1 MAPRANKRPST
12 DSLASTLEDIPR
24 AKRLRS
30 WKKKHSPLMELPTE
44 IRLRILQELLWQQE
58 SLKITRE
65 TDSNCICFGCSGK
78 DKHPPARALRQS
90 SFAFSPAILRTCR
103 ILHQE
108 GVSLLYNNTF
118 ACELWYDDDN
128 DFEYDDGPYVSSFL
142 RPDWNISGT
151 HLRMD
156 GSKRFYTSAYLM
168 KNVKRLEVVV
178 RVLGDEG
185 CSSTRQLVRK
195 FVPSIQKLVALSH
208 LKVRLD
214 LPSLPVI
221 IPWVD
226 TPRWLYENREI
237 TRDDYKD
244 QALGPFAL
252 LRRLK
257 SVEFDGVDVTIAK
270 ELKTIMTGDA
280 PAVDFARMH
289 ESLNKYTFGC
299 VQYKH
304 CLVCRMVIRYLER
317 AEHAADME
325 DETAFKQ
332 ARSKVFS
339 LITEHQEQERAKAC
353 QFDVVKEPSADEAKV
368 ISLLPERAYHSANA
382 DNHDADVVSLE
393 TGDGSEW
400 KAHMKLDWERRNEET
415 DEDRLRRAAEERH
428 RPSLIRLREIV
439 RWERDES
446 PWARG

>member
-1 MAPRANKRPST
+1 
-12 DSLASTLEDIPR
+12 
-24 AKRLRS
+24 
-30 WKKKHSPLMELPTE
+30 MELPTE
-44 IRLRILQELLWQQE
+44 IRLRILQELLWQRE
-58 SLKITRE
+58 SLKITQE
-65 TDSNCICFGCSGK
+65 TDSHCTCFGCSGK

-90 SFAFSPAILRTCR
+90 TFTFSPAILRTCR
-103 ILHQE
+103 TLHQE

-118 ACELWYDDDN
+118 ACELWYDDDSE
-128 DFEYDDGPYVSSFL
+128 FEFDDGPYISSFL

-168 KNVKRLEVVV
+168 ENVKRLEVVV

-185 CSSTRQLVRK
+185 CSSIRQLVRK

-214 LPSLPVI
+214 LPSLPVG

-226 TPRWLYENREI
+226 TPKWSYENHEI
-237 TRDDYKD
+237 TRDDYKN
-244 QALGPFAL
+244 QALGPLAL

-257 SVEFDGVDVTIAK
+257 HVEFDGVDETIAK
-270 ELKTIMTGDA
+270 ELKTIMTGDT

-289 ESLNKYTFGC
+289 ESLTKYTFGC

-304 CLVCRMVIRYLER
+304 CLVCRMVVRYLER

-332 ARSKVFS
+332 ARSRIFS
-339 LITEHQEQERAKAC
+339 LITEHQEAERTKAC
-353 QFDVVKEPSADEAKV
+353 QFDVVKEASADEANV
-368 ISLLPERAYHSANA
+368 ICLLPGQAFYFPNA
-382 DNHDADVVSLE
+382 DNPDAGVDGLE
-393 TGDGSEW
+393 VGDGTEW
-400 KAHMKLDWERRNEET
+400 KAHMKLDWESRNKET
-415 DEDRLRRAAEERH
+415 DEDRLRRAAEEQH